1 MIVVTGG
8 MGYVGGFLLE
18 KLAGYKERVCCLVRP
33 GKSESALAA
42 MRARGIDVIEGD
54 LREAGAY
61 MSALSSARVIIHLAH
76 IRYAPQILACAGT
89 SNERIVLVSSLWRF
103 SRVPSP
109 VVDEVIA
116 AEKVVEESDKP
127 WVLLRPA
134 MIYGPRGDRNISRI
148 AAHVLRWR
156 LLPIF
161 GDGKKLQQPI
171 YVGDVVSAIL
181 AAVEKI
187 GIEHRS
193 YALAGRYPL
202 SYRELIYAVG
212 RSVGVSPLIVALPV
226 LPSVYIAQLLHRL
239 GLPIGVE
246 PEQILRLQED
256 KSHSIE
262 DAQRDL
268 DFAPLDFEL
277 GLQRTRERESD
288 VG

>member
-1 MIVVTGG
+1 MIVVPGG

-18 KLAGYKERVCCLVRP
+18 KLAGAGERVCCLVRP
-33 GKSESALAA
+33 GKSPAALAILREMGVDVVEGDLGKAGAYASALAA
-42 MRARGIDVIEGD
+42 AR
-54 LREAGAY
+54 
-61 MSALSSARVIIHLAH
+61 IIVHLAH
-76 IRYAPQILACAGT
+76 IRYARQILECASSST
-89 SNERIVLVSSLWRF
+89 ERIVLVSSLWRF

-109 VVDEVIA
+109 VINEVIA
-116 AEKVVEESDKP
+116 AEQVVEQSDKP

-148 AAHVLRWR
+148 AAHLQRWR

-161 GDGKKLQQPI
+161 GDGQKLQQPI

-181 AAVEKI
+181 ASIERP

-193 YALAGRYPL
+193 YAVAGRYPL
-202 SYRELIYAVG
+202 SYRELVYAVG
-212 RSVGVSPLIVALPV
+212 RSVGVSPLIVALPAR
-226 LPSVYIAQLLHRL
+226 PSAYIAQVLRRL
-239 GLPIGVE
+239 GLSLGVE

-268 DFAPLDFEL
+268 DFAPLDFEQ
-277 GLQRTRERESD
+277 GLRRALEGGLDAS
-288 VG
+288 